1 MSKQLK
7 ASKRTNHKF
16 TPDEDAMLKK
26 LVGQYGE
33 SDWDEIASLMPGRN
47 PRQCHD
53 RWIYYISP
61 NVNNSPWTEE
71 EDARLIKLSKELNGK
86 WVQIAKKFKG
96 RNDTQIKNRWNILKK
111 MMMLPDIQRKKK
123 VAIQKIEEPVTIPE
137 HEDASG
143 IITDIFSQI
152 DTIFSTID
160 NNICDF
166 SNEFFF

>member
-111 MMMLPDIQRKKK
+111 MMMLPDIPRKRRKLESHEK
-123 VAIQKIEEPVTIPE
+123 TLADAPVEETNEVI
-137 HEDASG
+137 S
-143 IITDIFSQI
+143 DIFSKI
-152 DTIFSTID
+152 DSIFSSID
-160 NNICDF
+160 HNICDF
-166 SNEFFF
+166 SNEFFL